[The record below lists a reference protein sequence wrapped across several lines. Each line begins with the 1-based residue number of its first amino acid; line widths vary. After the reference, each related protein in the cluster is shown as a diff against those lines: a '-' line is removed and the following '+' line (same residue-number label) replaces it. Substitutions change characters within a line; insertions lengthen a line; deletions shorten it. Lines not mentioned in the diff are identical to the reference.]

1 MILLKCLKNG
11 NIGIYDKVLEENEEE
26 FISTGVYLIFERLR
40 YIVYRNLFMNT
51 LKIVK
56 NPQQPLSV
64 FLKSLE
70 VAGEVNPDL
79 DQLECILANLISKVF
94 IYLLI
99 KCNRNL
105 SKLILHIRRVFWC
118 LEQQMHFLDLKKAI
132 YQNYNYYFVN
142 YFFSF

>member
-94 IYLLI
+94 IF
-99 KCNRNL
+99 C
-105 SKLILHIRRVFWC
+105 
-118 LEQQMHFLDLKKAI
+118 
-132 YQNYNYYFVN
+132 
-142 YFFSF
+142 